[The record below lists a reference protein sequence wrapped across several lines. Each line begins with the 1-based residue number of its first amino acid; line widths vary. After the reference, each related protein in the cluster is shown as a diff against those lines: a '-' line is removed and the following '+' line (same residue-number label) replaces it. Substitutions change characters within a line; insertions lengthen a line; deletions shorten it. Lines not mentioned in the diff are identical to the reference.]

1 MTKCDD
7 GLKCIYDVEFCDEEV
22 QCLDK
27 SDEQPDICQCMCLT
41 SVCVNRKS
49 TTSEAGTAYDSKST

>member
-22 QCLDK
+22 QCSDG
-27 SDEQPDICQCMCLT
+27 SDEEPNLCQGMCLT
-41 SVCVNRKS
+41 WVCVNRKS
-49 TTSEAGTAYDSKST
+49 NTDETGTAYHSKST

>member
-27 SDEQPDICQCMCLT
+27 SDEKPDICQGMYVSDVGMC
-41 SVCVNRKS
+41 
-49 TTSEAGTAYDSKST
+49 

>member
-27 SDEQPDICQCMCLT
+27 SDEKLDICQGMCLT

-49 TTSEAGTAYDSKST
+49 TTSEAGTAYHSKST